1 LRIKYKNKLFIL
13 LFLLQIIVNG
23 QVFDSARIA
32 LKTAE
37 PGLDFMFG
45 GRFSFFQNQAA
56 IVQTVGLGLNYDKKI
71 SFGICYSWLSNNIYD
86 ERTFFNKKLDKFETV
101 GARLYIRYISIYG
114 NLVYHK
120 TKRWKFNIP
129 IMAGLGNSF
138 FKNPDTKLKLRTP
151 KRLFLIYEPA
161 VHVQFKVL
169 RWLGIG
175 ANVGFRFVL
184 QKERFIANQL
194 NSPTYA
200 LGLSISWDELAKDL
214 FPNNKYVEKLGPKA
228 W

>member
-1 LRIKYKNKLFIL
+1 VLKCIKNSLFVLLIL
-13 LFLLQIIVNG
+13 LKTIASG

-32 LKTAE
+32 LQNEE
-37 PGLDFMFG
+37 PGLDIIFG
-45 GRFSFFQNQAA
+45 SRFSFFSNQPAV
-56 IVQTVGLGLNYDKKI
+56 IQSVGLGLSYGKRI
-71 SFGICYSWLSNNIYD
+71 SFGLCYHWMSNKLRD
-86 ERTFFNKKLDKFETV
+86 DRAFFDKNSEQNRIED
-101 GARLYIRYISIYG
+101 ARLYFRYLSIYG

-129 IMAGLGNSF
+129 IHAGIGRTF
-138 FKNPDTKLKLRTP
+138 FKTEDKSLNLRTP
-151 KRLFLIYEPA
+151 KKFLMIYEPA
-161 VHVQFKVL
+161 VHVQFKII

-175 ANVGFRFVL
+175 ANIGFRFVI
-184 QKERFIANQL
+184 QREKFVANQF

-214 FPNNKYVEKLGPKA
+214 FPNNEYVKKLGPKE